1 MIQPITYPKIPAMPL
16 AFQGRQK
23 QNGGNPDL
31 KRLWDQGKLPTV
43 KYGFYG
49 DTLTPQNVTRE
60 HLEPASLGGTR
71 RFGNIVLA
79 SKQKNN
85 ARGNKDIGLF
95 ANWDN
100 AKRYLA
106 QFKDVNLPELHGSR
120 YIKAVIKTLKKLGW
134 IN

>member
-1 MIQPITYPKIPAMPL
+1 MIHPITYPKITTIPL

-95 ANWDN
+95 ASLDN

-106 QFKDVNLPELHGSR
+106 QFKDVNLPELNGGK

>member
-1 MIQPITYPKIPAMPL
+1 M
-16 AFQGRQK
+16 
-23 QNGGNPDL
+23 
-31 KRLWDQGKLPTV
+31 PTV

-49 DTLTPQNVTRE
+49 DPLTPQNVTRE
-60 HLEPASLGGTR
+60 HLEPATLAGTR
-71 RFGNIVLA
+71 RFGNIVSA

-106 QFKDVNLPELHGSR
+106 QFKDVNLPELRGSR

-134 IN
+134 IS

>member
-1 MIQPITYPKIPAMPL
+1 MIHPITYPKITTIPL

-95 ANWDN
+95 ASLDN

-106 QFKDVNLPELHGSR
+106 QFKDVNLPELNGGK

-134 IN
+134 IS

>member
-1 MIQPITYPKIPAMPL
+1 MIQPITYPRIPTMPL

-49 DTLTPQNVTRE
+49 DPLTPQNVTRE
-60 HLEPASLGGTR
+60 HLEPASLGGTK

-106 QFKDVNLPELHGSR
+106 QFKDVNLPELRGSR

>member
-1 MIQPITYPKIPAMPL
+1 MIQPITYPKITTIPL

-95 ANWDN
+95 ASLDN

-106 QFKDVNLPELHGSR
+106 QFKDVNLPELNGGK

>member
-1 MIQPITYPKIPAMPL
+1 MIQPITNPRIPTMPL

-43 KYGFYG
+43 KYAFYG
-49 DTLTPQNVTRE
+49 DLLTPQNVTRE
-60 HLEPASLGGTR
+60 HLEPASLGGTK

-95 ANWDN
+95 ASLDN

-106 QFKDVNLPELHGSR
+106 QFKDVNLPELRGSR

-134 IN
+134 IS